1 MAVNTYNE
9 LAGSDMPHSVETE
22 QAVLGVMLVEP
33 SSIPQVIEQLK
44 PEHFYVENHQKL
56 FGTILRLFS
65 VGRDI
70 DFVVLVNETVN
81 MGLFQTEAMAKAY
94 LGGIMDSLPSLSNIK
109 NYCDIINDLY
119 QRRCLIKA
127 ANDILGNARDGL
139 MDASAALDSAE
150 QKIFEIRQGRVSQG
164 MSRID
169 DVIVPTLER
178 ISQLSGPD
186 REKYLGTRTG
196 FSKLDSVL
204 IGMNSTDLIILAARP
219 GMGKSAF
226 ALNMAT
232 NVCRSENPKSV
243 CYFSLEM
250 PAEQLVTRM
259 LSSEALVNGYSLRDG
274 SITADEWKNI
284 ARGADELAKMPI
296 YLANTPGITVP
307 QLKAMVRRVPNC
319 GLVIIDHLHLMS
331 SSESFGGNK
340 VLQISEITRQLKL
353 MAMELKIP
361 VILLAQLNRSV
372 ENRPDKHPQ
381 LADLRESGSI
391 EQDADVILFLYREG
405 YYNKE
410 LSDQSTT
417 ECMIAKNR
425 HGSTATVKLA
435 FVAEYTLFRNIEYRD
450 DEGAPQ

>member
-33 SSIPQVIEQLK
+33 GSIPQVIEQLK

-56 FGTILRLFS
+56 FGIILRLFS

-70 DFVVLVNETVN
+70 DFVVLVNEAVN
-81 MGLFQTEAMAKAY
+81 MGIFQTEAMAKTY

-109 NYCDIINDLY
+109 DYCDIISDLY
-119 QRRCLIKA
+119 QRRCLISA
-127 ANDILGNARDGL
+127 ANDILGNARGGL

-150 QKIFEIRQGRVSQG
+150 QKIFEIRQGRMSED

-169 DVIVPTLER
+169 DVIVPALER
-178 ISQLSGPD
+178 LSQLGGPD
-186 REKYLGTRTG
+186 REKFLGTKTG
-196 FSKLDSVL
+196 FSKLDSV
-204 IGMNSTDLIILAARP
+204 IVGMNDTDLVILAARP
-219 GMGKSAF
+219 SMGKSAF
-226 ALNMAT
+226 ALNIAT
-232 NVCRSENPKSV
+232 NVCRGDNPKSV

-250 PAEQLVTRM
+250 SNEELVLRM
-259 LSSEALVNGYSLRDG
+259 LAAESLVNGYSLRNG
-274 SITADEWKNI
+274 TISPEEWRNL

-296 YLANTPGITVP
+296 YLNETPGITV
-307 QLKAMVRRVPNC
+307 QQIKAKVRRIPNC
-319 GLVIIDHLHLMS
+319 GLIVIDHINLMS
-331 SSESFGGNK
+331 SPNK
-340 VLQISEITRQLKL
+340 MNNRVLEMSEITRQIKL
-353 MAMELKIP
+353 MAKELKVP
-361 VILLAQLNRSV
+361 VIALCQLNRGV

-417 ECMIAKNR
+417 ECIIAKNR
-425 HGSTATVKLA
+425 HGSTGMIKVA
-435 FVAEYTLFRNIEYRD
+435 FVKEYTLFRNLEYRD
-450 DEGAPQ
+450 DEGAPE